1 MPPRILRSPRAL
13 LALLLLA
20 AGGPAAAQTA
30 HDLAQQVEIRRT
42 TYGVPHIKADNLRAA
57 YYALAWVQLED
68 YGDRV
73 PVGLLRSR
81 GTLALTRGPEATGS
95 DFLNRMSYA
104 RAQDTYHLV
113 DAPTRAVYEGFAA
126 GVNRY
131 IELHPDEFP
140 DWNEPPFTGLDV
152 HAAAVVG
159 PSFNGGRRVIQR
171 LERLEREAR
180 EQAERTAGAEDGEGE
195 PNEADTKNEM
205 PTGEGEATDVAS
217 ERQKEDGSNAWALHP
232 SRTESGEAILLRNPH
247 LSWSAG
253 YYEGH
258 IRVPGVLDFYGD
270 FRIGSPFGVIGG
282 FNERLGWATTN
293 NDTDR
298 DEVYAL
304 DVDPERPDHYL
315 FDGASFPLRQEL
327 VTVEFRNGPG
337 ISSETR
343 EFWTTPLGPVIHR
356 AGGKVYV
363 ARLGEAEE
371 YRAGEQFLRMMR
383 ARNLEEWKDA
393 MRMHAR
399 ATSNFTYADADGNI
413 LIVYNGT
420 VPDLPHPSGGD
431 TLAIPARGTEDV
443 WTRLVP
449 WDSLPQVLNPRG
461 GYVHNENDSF
471 HFANLN
477 ELLLPAERW
486 PEHFEQPELR
496 LRSQLGIQLIQGR
509 DKLSLEEVVERKHSY
524 RMLLADRVKPDLV
537 AAVRADAPAGE
548 VAEAL
553 ALLERWDNRAAHES
567 RGAVLFQE
575 WWNRYRALVDS
586 VADALP
592 DDVEVDEDS
601 LLYAETWKIERPMET
616 PRGLGS
622 PELAAQAFARAVPE
636 TARRFGSWD
645 VAWGDVHRVRRGD
658 VDEPVGG
665 CGGALGCFRVL
676 NFDQA
681 EDGKRVVDGGDGW
694 VLAVE
699 FTSPPRGYSILGY
712 GQTTDET
719 SPHHDDQAA
728 MFARGEMKR
737 IRWTE
742 RDIEANTI
750 RRYRPGLEAG
760 R

>member
-1 MPPRILRSPRAL
+1 MSRLTPRAPRAL
-13 LALLLLA
+13 LALVLLA
-20 AGGPAAAQTA
+20 AVMAPPAAAQTA
-30 HDLAQQVEIRRT
+30 NDLARQVEIRRT
-42 TYGVPHIKADNLRAA
+42 TYGVPHIKAENLRAA

-81 GTLALTRGPEATGS
+81 GQLALTRGPEATGS
-95 DFLNRMSYA
+95 DFLNRMGYA

-113 DAPTRAVYEGFAA
+113 DADTRAVYEGFAV

-131 IELHPDEFP
+131 IELHPEEFP

-152 HAAAVVG
+152 HAAGVVG
-159 PSFNGGRRVIQR
+159 PSFNAGGRVINR

-180 EQAERTAGAEDGEGE
+180 EQAARTAGAGGAEDAEGDE
-195 PNEADTKNEM
+195 GAMDPE
-205 PTGEGEATDVAS
+205 PTGEGGATDVAS

-232 SRTESGEAILLRNPH
+232 SRTRSGEAILLRNPH
-247 LSWSAG
+247 LSWTAG

-315 FDGASFPLRQEL
+315 FDGASFALRREL

-337 ISSETR
+337 VSSETR
-343 EFWTTPLGPVIHR
+343 EFWTTPLGPVVHR

-363 ARLGEAEE
+363 ARLGEAGE

-383 ARNLEEWKDA
+383 AQTLEEWKDA

-399 ATSNFTYADADGNI
+399 ATSSFTYADADGNI
-413 LIVYNGT
+413 LYVWNGT
-420 VPDLPHPSGGD
+420 VPDRPHPSGGD
-431 TLAIPARGTEDV
+431 TLAIPARRTDDV
-443 WTRLVP
+443 WTRLIP

-461 GYVHNENDSF
+461 GYLHNENDSF

-477 ELLLPAERW
+477 ETLLPAERW
-486 PEHFEQPELR
+486 PDHFEQPR
-496 LRSQLGIQLIQGR
+496 LRTRSQHAVQLIQGR
-509 DKLSLEEVVERKHSY
+509 DKLSLEDVVERKHSY
-524 RMLLADRVKPDLV
+524 RMLLADRVKPDL
-537 AAVRADAPAGE
+537 AQAVRADAPAGE

-567 RGAVLFQE
+567 RGAVLFQT
-575 WWNRYRALVDS
+575 WWDRYRVLVDS
-586 VADALP
+586 VADELP
-592 DDVEVDEDS
+592 DDVEVDQDT
-601 LLYAETWKIERPMET
+601 LLYAEAWSIERPMET
-616 PRGLGS
+616 PRGLGR
-622 PELAAQAFARAVPE
+622 PDLAAQAFAWAVPE
-636 TARRFGSWD
+636 TARRFGAWD
-645 VAWGDVHRVRRGD
+645 VAWGEVHRVRRGD

-676 NFDQA
+676 NFSQDD
-681 EDGKRVVDGGDGW
+681 DGKRAVNGGDGW

-699 FTSPPRGYSILGY
+699 FTSPPRGYSVLAY
-712 GQTTDET
+712 GQTPDEE
-719 SPHHDDQAA
+719 SPHYDDQAA
-728 MFARGEMKR
+728 MFARGEMKP

-742 RDIEANTI
+742 RDIE
-750 RRYRPGLEAG
+750 
-760 R
+760 